1 MIFSPNVSR
10 VDEGVHGHQ
19 AIVIGSLCI
28 TTVDHGA
35 QEGKGCTTP
44 FAPCHMTDWSFA
56 HARPERNR
64 ARARVAQ
71 YVREAQMSFL
81 IEWNKWKNHFYKMK
95 GDVGMSGHEK
105 ERKQEDAYTKI
116 QTHS

>member
-10 VDEGVHGHQ
+10 VDGGVHGHQ
-19 AIVIGSLCI
+19 AIVLGSLCI

-56 HARPERNR
+56 HARPERDR

-71 YVREAQMSFL
+71 YVREAQISFL
-81 IEWNKWKNHFYKMK
+81 IEK
-95 GDVGMSGHEK
+95 MSG
-105 ERKQEDAYTKI
+105 TSGKI
-116 QTHS
+116 ISIK